1 MTRWSLST
9 AARKCLGRKRQTRGE
24 RGCSVLLKIIIII
37 IYIYIKEVELTAIKL
52 KLLL

>member
-24 RGCSVLLKIIIII
+24 RGGSVLLKIIIII
-37 IYIYIKEVELTAIKL
+37 IYIYEVELTAIKL

>member
-37 IYIYIKEVELTAIKL
+37 IYIYEVELTAIKL